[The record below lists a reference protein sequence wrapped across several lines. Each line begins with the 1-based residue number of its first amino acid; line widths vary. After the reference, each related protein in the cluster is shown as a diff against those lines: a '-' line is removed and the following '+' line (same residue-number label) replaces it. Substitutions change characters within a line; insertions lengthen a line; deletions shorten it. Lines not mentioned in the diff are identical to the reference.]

1 MPKMKTIKS
10 AVKRFKRTGTGKVK
24 RFNAFANHILK
35 KKSNKRKRSYR
46 RATMVSSADEKRILK
61 MI

>member
-1 MPKMKTIKS
+1 MPKMKTIKA

-24 RFNAFANHILK
+24 RFNAFANHILA
-35 KKSNKRKRSYR
+35 KKSSKRKRGFR
-46 RATMVSSADEKRILK
+46 RASMVSSADEKRILK